1 MRHLWLSS
9 KHLSFP
15 TARCLTLG
23 QCRFACPSS
32 LVKERRGVYS
42 AAFMAGFRSLWGTL
56 PAPSNAESGLV
67 WIELKQRQLLLD
79 VCPDSTAPVHLSNGR
94 RMCSTRNASS
104 CLAYSFGSNGDFE
117 FEEEVLR
124 QDPRCEMHTFDP
136 TMEDGERRAAIQT
149 SIKRASARLQASIR
163 VHRGFGLAH
172 FDGMGDIPHPRK
184 VKATLFRMATL
195 PTIMRELG
203 HSHVNVIKIDTSG
216 ELEVLYALN
225 ATGAS
230 LRSFDQVLME
240 IHLYH
245 PSTFGERQ
253 RCCYGAEDVAM
264 VFDIMRAHGFAVMS
278 LEPPGYARTFRP
290 KTCCAEVA
298 WIKLPDGV
306 SAPAL
311 APPFGSGRPSQGRGQ
326 LARLRLGS
334 AGRA

>member
-1 MRHLWLSS
+1 
-9 KHLSFP
+9 
-15 TARCLTLG
+15 
-23 QCRFACPSS
+23 
-32 LVKERRGVYS
+32 
-42 AAFMAGFRSLWGTL
+42 MAGFRSLWGTL

-67 WIELKQRQLLLD
+67 WIELKQRQPLLD
-79 VCPDSTAPVHLSNGR
+79 VCPDSSTPVHLSNGR

-124 QDPRCEMHTFDP
+124 QDPRCEIHTFDP
-136 TMEDGERRAAIQT
+136 TMEVGERRAAIQT

-184 VKATLFRMATL
+184 EKATIFRMATL
-195 PTIMRELG
+195 PTIMQELG
-203 HSHVNVIKIDTSG
+203 HSHVHVLKIDTSG

-245 PSTFGERQ
+245 PTTFGERQ
-253 RCCYGAEDVAM
+253 RCCYDAEDVA
-264 VFDIMRAHGFAVMS
+264 VVLDIMRAHGFAVMS

-311 APPFGSGRPSQGRGQ
+311 APPFGSGRRRGAATRASPKRGAASSRA
-326 LARLRLGS
+326 LKVS
-334 AGRA
+334 AEGLT